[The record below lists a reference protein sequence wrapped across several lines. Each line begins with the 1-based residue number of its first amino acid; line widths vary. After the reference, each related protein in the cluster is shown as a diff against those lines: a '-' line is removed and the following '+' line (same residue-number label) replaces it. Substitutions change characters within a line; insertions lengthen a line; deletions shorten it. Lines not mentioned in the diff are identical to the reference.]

1 MPSPSSQSSL
11 RDEDDA
17 AADDGDENDGDDN
30 EARDEA
36 DKEADGGDLASEN
49 SFILLLLCPYSCI
62 IPSIEEICHI
72 VPW

>member
-17 AADDGDENDGDDN
+17 AADGDDVV
-30 EARDEA
+30 A
-36 DKEADGGDLASEN
+36 DKEADGGNLASEN

-62 IPSIEEICHI
+62 IPSIERYEI
-72 VPW
+72 